1 MLLNKQRIFLTVQ
14 LISISRAI
22 AGLIFVCIALRE
34 ELNFLSIVLFVYAC
48 ASDLLDGYLAR
59 RYNCTSEP
67 GKVLDLF
74 GDKFLTIAFSLFAIA
89 SEMPIIPISFI
100 IFREVFLLSIRT
112 INTDGNP
119 IFKPQRLLGGLTTF
133 PIWLTTFFLLLS
145 VKYVEIDI
153 YYFKVAYWFC
163 GIFVVLNLAFK
174 LSQSWS
180 RLISEFKNSME
191 D

>member
-1 MLLNKQRIFLTVQ
+1 MPVNKERIFLIVQ

-34 ELNFLSIVLFVYAC
+34 ELNSLSIVLFVYAC

-59 RYNCTSEP
+59 KYNCTSEP

-89 SEMPIIPISFI
+89 SDMPMIPISFI
-100 IFREVFLLSIRT
+100 IFREVFLLSIRS
-112 INTDGNP
+112 INTTSDP
-119 IFKPQRLLGGLTTF
+119 IFKPQRLLGGLTTL

-145 VKYVEIDI
+145 VKYIEIDQ

-163 GIFVVLNLAFK
+163 GIVVVLNLTYK

-180 RLISEFKNSME
+180 RLISEFKNGLE